1 MKQLIHQLIKR
12 APSHEYP
19 FAVFGLWY
27 EQGSDQ
33 PIGEDFAPLLTNIN
47 FNEVGKDGNIT
58 DDLLL
63 TVGRTT
69 RAHAGIVGND
79 MVFATVLF
87 WLEYI
92 PLAWLSR
99 DEGSEREDA
108 YYDIQSI
115 ELLEC
120 QIAEWKPV
128 HFSLEPLTLPL

>member
-1 MKQLIHQLIKR
+1 MKQLIHQLTKR
-12 APSHEYP
+12 APSHEKP
-19 FAVFGLWY
+19 FAVFGLTY

-33 PIGEDFAPLLTNIN
+33 PIGDVIAPLLTNIN

-63 TVGRTT
+63 TVGRMT
-69 RAHAGIVGND
+69 RSQVGIVGND

-92 PLAWLSR
+92 PMVWLSQ

-120 QIAEWKPV
+120 QIMEWKPMY
-128 HFSLEPLTLPL
+128 FSLDPITLPF